1 MNALI
6 LDTQHQT
13 LSSVV
18 RRSHKIMTSSC
29 RIMQL
34 ECKPNHLQLHITLVN
49 IVDAP
54 LYYDV
59 PDYLNVF
66 VAAVTSPLTES
77 DEHIRTMFCC

>member
-1 MNALI
+1 
-6 LDTQHQT
+6 
-13 LSSVV
+13 
-18 RRSHKIMTSSC
+18 
-29 RIMQL
+29 MQL